1 MLLYGKERNY
11 MNPMDLLRIEFR
23 TLDALADKL
32 GIPANTVYQWNK
44 THIPFKWIKD
54 IEQLSELRLTREM
67 LRPDLFKKD

>member
-1 MLLYGKERNY
+1 

-23 TLDALADKL
+23 TLETLASKL

-44 THIPFKWIKD
+44 TVIPFKWIKD
-54 IEQLSELRLTREM
+54 IEVLSDYRLTREM